1 MSDIPELTEMT
12 EMTELTAQAELP
24 QAAQMPAPEVAALTE
39 GLVALDV
46 AVGARGAVGAALDA
60 VRRAG
65 RGPAPRT
72 AADRAARAELFQVA
86 AWITF
91 DAEHH
96 ATSQR
101 LSRRALDLARGG
113 AEGPAGV
120 EPLVLAVLA
129 MQEEHLGRPAS
140 SLHLASS
147 VLARPDLPGLVTAI
161 FRVRAGRALAR
172 MGRGP
177 QALRELRTAAEL
189 LADGPTAQDPAWAWW
204 FDRQELDGHHGLA
217 RAALGDLDAAAEL
230 LHGAARPE
238 AAGPAYRV
246 LFAAELARVLA
257 RAGDWRGADT
267 ALSALME
274 AVPSVGSVRALRVM
288 DHAAGAVGRG
298 HRVPPRARD
307 TARELVRLLRALPGS
322 A

>member
-1 MSDIPELTEMT
+1 MSDIPELTE
-12 EMTELTAQAELP
+12 LTELP
-24 QAAQMPAPEVAALTE
+24 QASQMPAPEVAALTE

-60 VRRAG
+60 VRRAAG
-65 RGPAPRT
+65 APRRAPPRTGPHAPSCSRWPPGSPSTPNTTPPPSASAAGPWTSPGVAPRGP
-72 AADRAARAELFQVA
+72 
-86 AWITF
+86 
-91 DAEHH
+91 
-96 ATSQR
+96 
-101 LSRRALDLARGG
+101 
-113 AEGPAGV
+113 PAV

-140 SLHLASS
+140 SLHLAAS

-267 ALSALME
+267 ALSALMG

-288 DHAAGAVGRG
+288 DHAAGGVGRG
-298 HRVPPRARD
+298 HRVPPRTRD